1 MKTSHKPHNK
11 LNEDAVPTAT
21 AASTAPTSAEPEGVD
36 VSPEGLQDRP
46 VEAVAYAEEHNLG
59 PNQTIV
65 SVFTPDMK
73 KKLKKMLRY
82 GEFNKKEAAVLKY
95 LMTEEGNLDDL
106 SVMLGA
112 ASKRTNGAP
121 MSKVAALRE
130 LNRILEVIAKRSYVK
145 LGRRVDLS
153 KIKEY
158 KIAMRKA
165 DAERH
170 REQKEQKRLAREAYK
185 EFWAALKDL
194 NATQRKHGLKPS
206 RYDKI
211 WTQNTQSLDQIR
223 SKIGQDRI

>member
-1 MKTSHKPHNK
+1 MDKTTKRAI
-11 LNEDAVPTAT
+11 NEDVIPAAAAETAD
-21 AASTAPTSAEPEGVD
+21 APAPSSGPEGVD
-36 VSPEGLQDRP
+36 VSPEGLQDHP
-46 VEAVAYAEEHNLG
+46 IEAITYAEERGLG
-59 PNQTIV
+59 PNQTII

-73 KKLKKMLRY
+73 EKLKKMLKH

-121 MSKVAALRE
+121 MSKVAALKE

-145 LGRRVDLS
+145 LGKRVDLS

-170 REQKEQKRLAREAYK
+170 KKQKEQKRLAREAYK
-185 EFWAALKDL
+185 EFWATLRDL

-211 WTQNTQSLDQIR
+211 WTQNTQSLD
-223 SKIGQDRI
+223 

>member
-1 MKTSHKPHNK
+1 MKTSHKSHNK
-11 LNEDAVPTAT
+11 LNEDAVPTTTT
-21 AASTAPTSAEPEGVD
+21 ASAPLPSAEPEGVD
-36 VSPEGLQDRP
+36 VSPEGLQDHP

-73 KKLKKMLRY
+73 KKLKKMLKH

-121 MSKVAALRE
+121 MSKVAALKE

-170 REQKEQKRLAREAYK
+170 RKQKEQKKLAREAYK
-185 EFWAALKDL
+185 EFWATLKDL

-223 SKIGQDRI
+223 SEIGQDRI